1 MRFTRDGLLTAVIV
15 VLALFLGSQV
25 VQLIPSPEEQF
36 GRPFEHH
43 ATVGEAV
50 EVRTGTLS
58 VNGVQTSREVEIH
71 GQVAA
76 TTALWLVVDF
86 EWLAKDRPSPY
97 AASEVRLLTPDGRTY
112 GGVGPVPVACIPGQ
126 PHITLGCQA
135 LIELPAD
142 ALEGAALRLPAA
154 LNSELDD
161 VVIVDLGIDAAR
173 AAELAQPAERIQLT
187 GPVEQP

>member
-1 MRFTRDGLLTAVIV
+1 M
-15 VLALFLGSQV
+15 
-25 VQLIPSPEEQF
+25 
-36 GRPFEHH
+36 
-43 ATVGEAV
+43 
-50 EVRTGTLS
+50 
-58 VNGVQTSREVEIH
+58 
-71 GQVAA
+71 
-76 TTALWLVVDF
+76 
-86 EWLAKDRPSPY
+86 
-97 AASEVRLLTPDGRTY
+97 
-112 GGVGPVPVACIPGQ
+112 PVACFPGQ

-142 ALEGAALRLPAA
+142 ALEGAVLRFPAA

>member
-25 VQLIPSPEEQF
+25 VQLIPSAEEQF

-50 EVRTGTLS
+50 SVRTGTLK
-58 VNGVQTSREVEIH
+58 VTGVQTGQEIELYH
-71 GQVAA
+71 QVAS

-86 EWLAKDRPSPY
+86 EWLAKDRPAPY
-97 AASEVRLLTPDGRTY
+97 AVTEIRLLTPDGRTY
-112 GGVGPVPVACIPGQ
+112 GGVPPVAAACIPGQ
-126 PHITLGCQA
+126 PHITLHCQA
-135 LIELPAD
+135 PIEVPAD
-142 ALEGAALRLPAA
+142 ALEGAVLRLPAA

-161 VVIVDLGIDAAR
+161 VVFVDLGIDAAR
-173 AAELAQPAERIQLT
+173 AAELAAPAGRIQLT